1 VTLDLLRALAL
12 VFVIE
17 GIMPFAMPSMFRES
31 LLRIANLGDRDLRLV
46 GLVSMVAGLLALQV
60 VRWFL

>member
-1 VTLDLLRALAL
+1 MTLDLLRALAL

-17 GIMPFAMPSMFRES
+17 GIMPFAMPSAFRES

-46 GLVSMVAGLLALQV
+46 GLISMLAGFFALQA
-60 VRWFL
+60 VRWLL